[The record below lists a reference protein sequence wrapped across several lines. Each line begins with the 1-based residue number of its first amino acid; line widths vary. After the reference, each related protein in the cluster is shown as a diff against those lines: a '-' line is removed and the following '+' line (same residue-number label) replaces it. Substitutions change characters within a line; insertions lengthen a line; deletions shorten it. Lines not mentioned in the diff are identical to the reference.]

1 MSNFDE
7 QDDIPSLNRKD
18 TENNLP
24 LGWVIFFVALIC
36 VSLFIKSRHVL
47 NISSI
52 MLILQ
57 CLLTGHKMEL
67 MRYNIQLVVKLNH
80 N

>member
-24 LGWVIFFVALIC
+24 LGWVIFFLALI
-36 VSLFIKSRHVL
+36 VWGIFYIYAYTPKFSK
-47 NISSI
+47 
-52 MLILQ
+52 
-57 CLLTGHKMEL
+57 
-67 MRYNIQLVVKLNH
+67 
-80 N
+80 

>member
-24 LGWVIFFVALIC
+24 LGWVIFFVALIIWGIYYIYAYIQIQYFF
-36 VSLFIKSRHVL
+36 VNYIQFISNL
-47 NISSI
+47 SI
-52 MLILQ
+52 
-57 CLLTGHKMEL
+57 
-67 MRYNIQLVVKLNH
+67 
-80 N
+80 

>member
-24 LGWVIFFVALIC
+24 LGWVIFFLALIVWGIYYIYAYTPIFSGINC
-36 VSLFIKSRHVL
+36 
-47 NISSI
+47 
-52 MLILQ
+52 MGY
-57 CLLTGHKMEL
+57 LLHICIHSKIWWLDTK
-67 MRYNIQLVVKLNH
+67 
-80 N
+80 

>member
-24 LGWVIFFVALIC
+24 LGWVIFFLALI
-36 VSLFIKSRHVL
+36 VWSIFYIYAYTPKFSKWTQNSAYEEENPVIEPIKP
-47 NISSI
+47 
-52 MLILQ
+52 
-57 CLLTGHKMEL
+57 
-67 MRYNIQLVVKLNH
+67 
-80 N
+80 

>member
-24 LGWVIFFVALIC
+24 LGWVIFFVALIIWGIYYIYAYTPMFTNWTPNGAYEIQHPI
-36 VSLFIKSRHVL
+36 SGKIKP
-47 NISSI
+47 
-52 MLILQ
+52 
-57 CLLTGHKMEL
+57 
-67 MRYNIQLVVKLNH
+67 
-80 N
+80 

>member
-24 LGWVIFFVALIC
+24 LGWVIFFLALI
-36 VSLFIKSRHVL
+36 VWGIFYIYAYTPKFSKWTQNSAYEEENPVIEPIKP
-47 NISSI
+47 
-52 MLILQ
+52 
-57 CLLTGHKMEL
+57 
-67 MRYNIQLVVKLNH
+67 
-80 N
+80 